1 MPREPIVEKAGKLE
15 LLRLLGNWPMRFGLI
30 CFLVLFLSTEF
41 VQWVTHLAWLG
52 GSIDLSLPLAL
63 LGGGGLAIAS
73 SYKHAFVTPAQSV
86 PPTPTEAVP
95 AEAFPTEAISTEAF
109 PPEAVP
115 GKTAPTQ
122 LADPSEDSSKSSIS
136 FKINPPHYL

>member
-1 MPREPIVEKAGKLE
+1 
-15 LLRLLGNWPMRFGLI
+15 MRFGLI

-73 SYKHAFVTPAQSV
+73 RYKHSFVTPAQSV
-86 PPTPTEAVP
+86 SPTPTEAVP
-95 AEAFPTEAISTEAF
+95 AEAFPTETISTEA
-109 PPEAVP
+109 VL